1 MFICAPASS
10 AAVERLYQESE
21 KSEGFVMNLA
31 RAWAWRPE
39 VFQAFAQVRSK
50 LMQDTSLSKRELSVL
65 VCATA
70 AQLGDSY
77 CALAWGRTLA
87 READAA
93 AAAAVI
99 DAGDA
104 PSLTARDRA
113 LAAWARKVV
122 RDPNGTQRDDVE
134 ALRAAGLDDRE
145 IFDATAF
152 VAFRLAF
159 STVNDALGVAPDA
172 ELAKQVPQEVRQAV
186 AFGREPA

>member
-1 MFICAPASS
+1 MFISAPASS

-21 KSEGFVMNLA
+21 KSEGFVMNLT

-50 LMQDTSLSKRELSVL
+50 LMQDTSLSKRELAVL

-77 CALAWGRTLA
+77 CALAWGRTLT

-104 PSLTARDRA
+104 PSLTPRDRA
-113 LAAWARKVV
+113 LAAWARQVV
-122 RDPNGTQRDDVE
+122 RDPNGTKREDIE
-134 ALRAAGLDDRE
+134 ALHAAGLDDRE